1 MKTVTFTGNKP
12 QLTVWRSNNQKSPE
26 QDDHPHA
33 LAYQPAP
40 AATHEEPPVLYP
52 IPFQQIIRAGQDGCM
67 GQSVPRKAESCTERS
82 SCSDSFTIFY
92 LSAISNLYQI
102 FSCVDFIK
110 HVTLQLS
117 SEKSCPVHQIY
128 ENRSAEADF
137 QWLCMSPSVPL
148 KNRPTQD
155 LAEDCS
161 HVQLDVHAQ
170 CKATQCSSRSPV

>member
-33 LAYQPAP
+33 LPYQPAP
-40 AATHEEPPVLYP
+40 AATHEEPPVLCPDTLSTNY
-52 IPFQQIIRAGQDGCM
+52 QGW
-67 GQSVPRKAESCTERS
+67 PRQLHGAECAEESRELHREKQLFRFFHDFLS
-82 SCSDSFTIFY
+82 ISY
-92 LSAISNLYQI
+92 LKPVSI

-110 HVTLQLS
+110 HITLQLS

-148 KNRPTQD
+148 KTRPTQD